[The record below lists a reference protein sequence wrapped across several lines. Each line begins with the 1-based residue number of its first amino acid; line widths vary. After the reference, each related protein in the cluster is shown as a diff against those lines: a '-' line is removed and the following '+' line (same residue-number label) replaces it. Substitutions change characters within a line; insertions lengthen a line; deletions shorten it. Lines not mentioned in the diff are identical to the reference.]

1 MAQDEFVRVT
11 YTAPVTLLQGDTLR
25 FHGSIHDISI
35 HDLVITC
42 QPPTAL
48 DPNNIVDVV
57 LILPDTDIEID
68 LSTKINEMSENSL
81 KLDVDH
87 IDLES
92 LVHYKRLVEL
102 NMGDDKKFH
111 EDLEHLIELPPHE

>member
-11 YTAPVTLLQGDTLR
+11 YTAPVKLLQGDTLS

-35 HDLVITC
+35 HDLIITC
-42 QPPTAL
+42 QPPASL
-48 DPNNIVDVV
+48 DTNKIVDVI

-68 LSTKINEMSENSL
+68 LSTKITELAENYI

-87 IDLES
+87 IDIES
-92 LVHYKRLVEL
+92 LVHYKRIVEL